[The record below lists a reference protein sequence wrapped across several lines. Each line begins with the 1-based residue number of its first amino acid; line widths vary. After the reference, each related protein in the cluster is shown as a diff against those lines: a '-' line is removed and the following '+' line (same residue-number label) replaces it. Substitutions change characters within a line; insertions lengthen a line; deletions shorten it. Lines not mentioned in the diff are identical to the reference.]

1 MKYEKLRILS
11 YDGDVKEEYSKRFN
25 SYTTIKTNI
34 RIHPF
39 FREQRILDETFELFY
54 LPLPSML
61 RKEEEIRYNSEKL
74 KNLEANLPGV
84 AKFNIIASNITDEI
98 QSSNETEGI
107 ESSKM
112 EISETIQKK
121 KKKTRTNKRFLGI
134 VNMYMSLMNEET
146 YLSIKEPKDF
156 RDIYNSLFED
166 EQSITEWPDGK

>member
-74 KNLEANLPGV
+74 KNLEANLD
-84 AKFNIIASNITDEI
+84 KIEKDIIERDHRDMTREI
-98 QSSNETEGI
+98 SPLKQAGDAVLVDSSNMDI
-107 ESSKM
+107 EQVVDY
-112 EISETIQKK
+112 ILTIIRTKK
-121 KKKTRTNKRFLGI
+121 DNI
-134 VNMYMSLMNEET
+134 
-146 YLSIKEPKDF
+146 
-156 RDIYNSLFED
+156 
-166 EQSITEWPDGK
+166 

>member
-61 RKEEEIRYNSEKL
+61 RKEEEIIVFNNMIGNRNIKL
-74 KNLEANLPGV
+74 
-84 AKFNIIASNITDEI
+84 FHR
-98 QSSNETEGI
+98 
-107 ESSKM
+107 
-112 EISETIQKK
+112 
-121 KKKTRTNKRFLGI
+121 KT
-134 VNMYMSLMNEET
+134 
-146 YLSIKEPKDF
+146 
-156 RDIYNSLFED
+156 
-166 EQSITEWPDGK
+166 